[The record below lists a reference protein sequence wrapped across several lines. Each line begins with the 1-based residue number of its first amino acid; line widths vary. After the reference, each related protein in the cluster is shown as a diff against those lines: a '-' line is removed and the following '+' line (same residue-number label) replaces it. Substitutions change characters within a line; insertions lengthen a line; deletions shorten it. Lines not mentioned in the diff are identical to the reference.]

1 MLFFFTS
8 TISDTLKVTG
18 SSDRNDTVEA
28 KKETSSRVSDDVV
41 LIVLGMVLAVLV
53 LAIAVGT
60 FFLLSRMWFTS

>member
-8 TISDTLKVTG
+8 TISDTLKGTG

-41 LIVLGMVLAVLV
+41 FIVLGMVLAVLV

-60 FFLLSRMWFTS
+60 FFLLSRMWFNT